1 MADIKISQLPQK
13 TTPMGASDLLEVSE
27 AQFIAGVFV
36 SKKMRRDKL
45 VETVIGNIP
54 SGSFYEASTQTA
66 TANTPT
72 AMLISQTNFLND
84 ISLSGTTGMQVNN
97 AGYYNVQFSAQ
108 VYRTTGSSSQHIDIW
123 LRVNGTDVANS
134 NSRVNINDHLIYHVA
149 AWNWFVSL
157 GDSDTVEII
166 WATTTAT
173 IELRAE
179 VANLIIP
186 HPETPSVIATI
197 NRIG

>member
-27 AQFIAGVFV
+27 AQFLPGVFV

-45 VETVIGNIP
+45 VETIIGNIP
-54 SGSFYEASTQTA
+54 SGSFYDNTTQTA

-84 ISLSGTTGMQVNN
+84 ISISGTTGMQVNN

-108 VYRTTGSSSQHIDIW
+108 IYRTSGGTSQHVDIW

-134 NSRVNINDHLIYHVA
+134 NTRINVNNNNVYQVA
-149 AWNWFVSL
+149 AWNWFVLL
-157 GDSDTVEII
+157 GASDVVEIM
-166 WATTTAT
+166 WATTDAT
-173 IELRAE
+173 IELRSE

>member
-1 MADIKISQLPQK
+1 MADIKISQLPLK
-13 TTPMGASDLLEVSE
+13 STPMGASDLLEVSE
-27 AQFIAGVFV
+27 AQILPGVFV
-36 SKKMRRDKL
+36 SKKMNRSKL
-45 VETVIGNIP
+45 SETVFGNFP
-54 SGSFYEASTQTA
+54 AGSFSENTTQTA

-84 ISLSGTTGMQVNN
+84 VTLSGTTGMQVTN

-108 VYRTTGSSSQHIDIW
+108 VFRTTGSSSQHIDIW
-123 LRVNGTDVANS
+123 LRVNGTDVANT
-134 NSRVNINDHLIYHVA
+134 NSRVNVNDHSIYHVT
-149 AWNWFVSL
+149 AWNWFL
-157 GDSDTVEII
+157 LLAASDIVEIMYSVT
-166 WATTTAT
+166 AAT
-173 IELRAE
+173 IELRSE

>member
-13 TTPMGASDLLEVSE
+13 NTPMGASDLLEVSE
-27 AQFIAGVFV
+27 AQLIPGVFV

-45 VETVIGNIP
+45 VESIIGNIP
-54 SGSFYEASTQTA
+54 SGSFYENTTQTA

-72 AMLISQTNFLND
+72 AMLISQTGFLNN
-84 ISLSGTTGMQVNN
+84 ISLSGTTGMQVND

-108 VYRTTGSSSQHIDIW
+108 VYRTSGGTSQHVDIW
-123 LRVNGTDVANS
+123 LRVNGTDVSNS
-134 NSRVNINDHLIYHVA
+134 NTRINVNNNTIYHVA
-149 AWNWFVSL
+149 AWNWFVYL
-157 GDSDTVEII
+157 AASDTVEIM
-166 WATTTAT
+166 WATTSAT
-173 IELRAE
+173 IQLQSEA
-179 VANLIIP
+179 ANLIIP

>member
-1 MADIKISQLPQK
+1 MADIKISQLPLK
-13 TTPMGASDLLEVSE
+13 STPMGASDLLEVSE
-27 AQFIAGVFV
+27 AGFIPGSFT
-36 SKKMRRDKL
+36 SKKMQRDKL
-45 VETVIGNIP
+45 LQTIFNNIP
-54 SGSFYEASTQTA
+54 SGSFYENTTQTA

-84 ISLSGTTGMQVNN
+84 VTLSGTTGMQVND

-108 VYRTTGSSSQHIDIW
+108 VFRTTGSSSQHIDIW

-134 NSRVNINDHLIYHVA
+134 NSRVNVNDHSIYHVP
-149 AWNWFVSL
+149 AWNWFL
-157 GDSDTVEII
+157 LLAASDTVEIMYSVT
-166 WATTTAT
+166 AAT
-173 IELRAE
+173 IELRSE

>member
-27 AQFIAGVFV
+27 ATFIPGVFV

-45 VETVIGNIP
+45 IETVFGNFP
-54 SGSFYEASTQTA
+54 SGSFYENTTQTT

-72 AMLISQTNFLND
+72 PMIISQSGFLND
-84 ISLSGTTGMQVNN
+84 VSLFGTTGIQVSN
-97 AGYYNVQFSAQ
+97 AGYYNLQFSAQ
-108 VYRTTGSSSQHIDIW
+108 VFRTAGSSSQHIDIW
-123 LRVNGTDVANS
+123 LRVNGVDVANT
-134 NSRVNINDHLIYHVA
+134 NSRLNVNDHSIYHVT
-149 AWNWFVSL
+149 AWNWFL
-157 GDSDTVEII
+157 YFGATDYVEIM
-166 WATTTAT
+166 WATTSAN
-173 IELRAE
+173 IELRSE

>member
-1 MADIKISQLPQK
+1 MADIKISQLPLK
-13 TTPMGASDLLEVSE
+13 STPMGANDLLEVSE
-27 AQFIAGVFV
+27 AQIIPNVFV

-45 VETVIGNIP
+45 VETIIGNIP
-54 SGSFYEASTQTA
+54 SGSFYEASTQTT

-72 AMLISQTNFLND
+72 AMLISQAVYLNNVA
-84 ISLSGTTGMQVNN
+84 LSGTTGMQVND

-166 WATTTAT
+166 WATTDTR
-173 IELRAE
+173 IELRSE
-179 VANLIIP
+179 VANLTIP

>member
-13 TTPMGASDLLEVSE
+13 TSPMGASDLLEVSE
-27 AQFIAGVFV
+27 AGFIPGAFT
-36 SKKMRRDKL
+36 SKKMLRDKL
-45 VETVIGNIP
+45 IETVIGNIP
-54 SGSFYEASTQTA
+54 SGSFYDNTTQTA
-66 TANTPT
+66 TPNTPT

-84 ISLSGTTGMQVNN
+84 ISISGTTGMQVNN

-108 VYRTTGSSSQHIDIW
+108 IYRTSGGTSQHIDIW

-134 NSRVNINDHLIYHVA
+134 NTRINVNNNSVYDVA
-149 AWNWFVSL
+149 AWNWFL
-157 GDSDTVEII
+157 LLAASDTVEIM
-166 WATTTAT
+166 WATTAAT
-173 IELRAE
+173 IELRSE

>member
-13 TTPMGASDLLEVSE
+13 NTPMGASDLLEVSE
-27 AQFIAGVFV
+27 AQLIPGVFV

-45 VETVIGNIP
+45 VETIIGNIP
-54 SGSFYEASTQTA
+54 SGSFYENTTQTT

-72 AMLISQTNFLND
+72 AMLISQTGFLNN
-84 ISLSGTTGMQVNN
+84 ISLSGTTGMQVND

-108 VYRTTGSSSQHIDIW
+108 VYRTSGGTSQHVDIW
-123 LRVNGTDVANS
+123 LRVNGTDVSNS
-134 NSRVNINDHLIYHVA
+134 NTRINVNNNTIYHVA
-149 AWNWFVSL
+149 AWNWFVYL
-157 GDSDTVEII
+157 AASDTVEIM
-166 WATTTAT
+166 WATTSAT
-173 IELRAE
+173 IQLQSEA
-179 VANLIIP
+179 ANLIIP

>member
-1 MADIKISQLPQK
+1 MADIKISQLPLK
-13 TTPMGASDLLEVSE
+13 STPMGASDLLEVSE
-27 AQFIAGVFV
+27 AQILPGVFV
-36 SKKMRRDKL
+36 SKKMNRSKL
-45 VETVIGNIP
+45 TETVLGNFP
-54 SGSFYEASTQTA
+54 AGSFSENTTQTA

-84 ISLSGTTGMQVNN
+84 VTLSGTTGMQVTN

-108 VYRTTGSSSQHIDIW
+108 VFRTTGSSSQHIDIW
-123 LRVNGTDVANS
+123 LRVNGTDVANT
-134 NSRVNINDHLIYHVA
+134 NSRVNVNDHSIYHVA
-149 AWNWFVSL
+149 AWNWFL
-157 GDSDTVEII
+157 LLAASDIVEIMYSVT
-166 WATTTAT
+166 AAT
-173 IELRAE
+173 IELRYE

>member
-1 MADIKISQLPQK
+1 MADKKISQLPSK
-13 TTPMGASDLLEVSE
+13 ATPMGANDLLEVSE
-27 AQFIAGVFV
+27 AGFITGSFI

-45 VETVIGNIP
+45 IETVIGNIP
-54 SGSFYEASTQTA
+54 LGSFYDNTTQTA
-66 TANTPT
+66 LANTPT
-72 AMLISQTNFLND
+72 AMLISQTNFLNNVA
-84 ISLSGTTGMQVNN
+84 LSGTTGMQVND

-134 NSRVNINDHLIYHVA
+134 NSRLNVNDHLIYHVA
-149 AWNWFVSL
+149 AWNWFL
-157 GDSDTVEII
+157 LLAASDTVEIM
-166 WATTTAT
+166 WATTNAN
-173 IELRAE
+173 IELRSE

>member
-1 MADIKISQLPQK
+1 MADKKISQLPQK
-13 TTPMGASDLLEVSE
+13 NTLMGASDLIEVSE
-27 AQFIAGVFV
+27 AGFIPGAFI

-45 VETVIGNIP
+45 AETIISIIP
-54 SGSFYEASTQTA
+54 SASFYENTTQTA

-72 AMLISQTNFLND
+72 AMLISQTGFLNN
-84 ISLSGTTGMQVNN
+84 ISLSGTTGMQVND

-108 VYRTTGSSSQHIDIW
+108 VYRTAGSSSQHIDIW

-134 NSRVNINDHLIYHVA
+134 NSRVNVNDHSIYHVP
-149 AWNWFVSL
+149 AWNWFVL
-157 GDSDTVEII
+157 LAASDIVEII
-166 WATTTAT
+166 YSVTAAT
-173 IELRAE
+173 IELRSE
-179 VANLIIP
+179 VPNLIIP

>member
-27 AQFIAGVFV
+27 ATFIPGAFV

-45 VETVIGNIP
+45 VETIIGNIP
-54 SGSFYEASTQTA
+54 SGSFYDNTTQTA

-84 ISLSGTTGMQVNN
+84 ISISGTTGMQVNN

-108 VYRTTGSSSQHIDIW
+108 LYRTSGGTSQHVDIW

-134 NSRVNINDHLIYHVA
+134 NTRINVNNNSVYDVA
-149 AWNWFVSL
+149 AWNWFL
-157 GDSDTVEII
+157 LLAASDVVEIM
-166 WATTTAT
+166 WATTAAT
-173 IELRAE
+173 IELRSE

>member
-1 MADIKISQLPQK
+1 MADIKISQLPLK
-13 TTPMGASDLLEVSE
+13 STPMGANDLLEVSE
-27 AQFIAGVFV
+27 AQIIPSVFV
-36 SKKMRRDKL
+36 SKKMNRAKL
-45 VETVIGNIP
+45 LQTIFNNIA
-54 SGSFYEASTQTA
+54 SGSFYDNTTQTA
-66 TANTPT
+66 LANTPT

-84 ISLSGTTGMQVNN
+84 VTLSGTTGMQVND

-123 LRVNGTDVANS
+123 LRVNGTDVANT
-134 NSRVNINDHLIYHVA
+134 NSRLNVNDHSIYHVA
-149 AWNWFVSL
+149 AWNWFLLL
-157 GDSDTVEII
+157 GASDIVEIMYSV
-166 WATTTAT
+166 TTAT
-173 IELRAE
+173 IELRSE

>member
-1 MADIKISQLPQK
+1 MADIKISQLPSK
-13 TTPMGASDLLEVSE
+13 STPMGANDLLEVSE
-27 AQFIAGVFV
+27 AGFIPGSFT

-45 VETVIGNIP
+45 IETVIVNIP
-54 SGSFYEASTQTA
+54 LGSFYDNTTQTA

-72 AMLISQTNFLND
+72 AMLISQAVYLNNVA
-84 ISLSGTTGMQVNN
+84 LSGTTGMQVND

-108 VYRTTGSSSQHIDIW
+108 IYRTSGGTSQHVDIW

-134 NSRVNINDHLIYHVA
+134 NTRINVNNNSVYDVA
-149 AWNWFVSL
+149 AWNWFVLL
-157 GDSDTVEII
+157 GASDTVEIM
-166 WATTTAT
+166 WATTAAT
-173 IELRAE
+173 IELRSE

>member
-27 AQFIAGVFV
+27 ATFIPGAFV

-45 VETVIGNIP
+45 VETIIGNIP
-54 SGSFYEASTQTA
+54 SGSFYDNTTQTA

-72 AMLISQTNFLND
+72 AMLISQTGFLND
-84 ISLSGTTGMQVNN
+84 VSLSGTTGMQVTN

-108 VYRTTGSSSQHIDIW
+108 VFRTTGSSSQHIDIW
-123 LRVNGTDVANS
+123 LRVNGTDEANT
-134 NSRVNINDHLIYHVA
+134 NSRVNINDHSIYHVA
-149 AWNWFVSL
+149 AWNWFL
-157 GDSDTVEII
+157 LLAASDIVEIMYSVT
-166 WATTTAT
+166 AAT
-173 IELRAE
+173 IELRSE

>member
-13 TTPMGASDLLEVSE
+13 STVMGASDLLEVSE
-27 AQFIAGVFV
+27 AGFIPGAFT

-45 VETVIGNIP
+45 IETVVGNIP
-54 SGSFYEASTQTA
+54 SGSFSDNTTQTA

-72 AMLISQTNFLND
+72 AMLISQPNFLNN
-84 ISLSGTTGMQVNN
+84 IALSGTTGMQVND

-108 VYRTTGSSSQHIDIW
+108 VFRTTGSSSQHIDIW
-123 LRVNGTDVANS
+123 LRVNGTDLS
-134 NSRVNINDHLIYHVA
+134 DTNSRVNINDHSIYHVA
-149 AWNWFVSL
+149 AWNWFVL
-157 GDSDTVEII
+157 LAASDVVEIMYSVT
-166 WATTTAT
+166 AAT
-173 IELRAE
+173 IELRSE

-186 HPETPSVIATI
+186 HPATPSVIATI

>member
-13 TTPMGASDLLEVSE
+13 TTLMGASDLLEVSE
-27 AQFIAGVFV
+27 AQLIPGVFV

-45 VETVIGNIP
+45 IETVFGNFP
-54 SGSFYEASTQTA
+54 AGSFYDNTTQTA

-72 AMLISQTNFLND
+72 AMLISQTNFLNNVA
-84 ISLSGTTGMQVNN
+84 LSGTTGMQVND

-108 VYRTTGSSSQHIDIW
+108 IYRTSGGTSQHVDIW

-134 NSRVNINDHLIYHVA
+134 NTRINVNNNSVYQVA
-149 AWNWFVSL
+149 AWNWFVLL
-157 GDSDTVEII
+157 GASDVVEIM
-166 WATTTAT
+166 WATTSAT
-173 IELRAE
+173 IELRSE

>member
-1 MADIKISQLPQK
+1 MADIKISQLPPK
-13 TTPMGASDLLEVSE
+13 GTLMGANDLLEVSE
-27 AQFIAGVFV
+27 EQFISGVFV

-45 VETVIGNIP
+45 IETVVGNIP
-54 SGSFYEASTQTA
+54 SGSFYDNTTQTT

-72 AMLISQTNFLND
+72 AMLISQTGFLND
-84 ISLSGTTGMQVNN
+84 VSLSGTTGIQVNN

-108 VYRTTGSSSQHIDIW
+108 VFRTAGSSSQHIDIW

-134 NSRVNINDHLIYHVA
+134 NSRVNINDHSIYHVP
-149 AWNWFVSL
+149 AWNWFLYL
-157 GDSDTVEII
+157 GASDTVEIMYSV
-166 WATTTAT
+166 TVAT
-173 IELRAE
+173 IELRYE

>member
-27 AQFIAGVFV
+27 AQFIPGVFV

-45 VETVIGNIP
+45 VESIIGNIA
-54 SGSFYEASTQTA
+54 SGSFYEPSTQTT

-72 AMLISQTNFLND
+72 PMIISQTGFLNN
-84 ISLSGTTGMQVNN
+84 ISIAGTTGMQVND

-108 VYRTTGSSSQHIDIW
+108 IYRTLGGTSQHVDIW
-123 LRVNGTDVANS
+123 LRVNGTDVSDS
-134 NSRVNINDHLIYHVA
+134 NTRININNNSVYDVA
-149 AWNWFVSL
+149 AWNWFVLLSA
-157 GDSDTVEII
+157 SDTVEIM
-166 WATTTAT
+166 WSTTAAT
-173 IELRAE
+173 IQLQSE
-179 VANLIIP
+179 VANLVIP
-186 HPETPSVIATI
+186 HPATPSVIATI

>member
-27 AQFIAGVFV
+27 AGFLPNTFV
-36 SKKMRRDKL
+36 SKKMQRDKL
-45 VETVIGNIP
+45 IETVFGNFP
-54 SGSFYEASTQTA
+54 AGSFYENTTQTA

-84 ISLSGTTGMQVNN
+84 VSISGTTGMQVNN

-108 VYRTTGSSSQHIDIW
+108 IYRTSGGTSQHVDIW

-134 NSRVNINDHLIYHVA
+134 NTRINVNNNSVYQVA
-149 AWNWFVSL
+149 AWNWFL
-157 GDSDTVEII
+157 LLAASDTVEIM
-166 WATTTAT
+166 WATTAAT
-173 IELRAE
+173 IELRSE

>member
-13 TTPMGASDLLEVSE
+13 STPMGASDLLEVSE
-27 AQFIAGVFV
+27 AGFIPGAFT

-45 VETVIGNIP
+45 IETVVGNIP
-54 SGSFYEASTQTA
+54 SGSFSDNTTQTA

-72 AMLISQTNFLND
+72 AMLISQPNFLNNV
-84 ISLSGTTGMQVNN
+84 SLSGTTGMQVND

-108 VYRTTGSSSQHIDIW
+108 LYRTAGSSSQHVDIW
-123 LRVNGTDVANS
+123 LRVNGTDLS
-134 NSRVNINDHLIYHVA
+134 DTNSRVNINDHSIYHVA
-149 AWNWFVSL
+149 AWNWFVL
-157 GDSDTVEII
+157 LAASDVVEIMYSVT
-166 WATTTAT
+166 AAT
-173 IELRAE
+173 IELRSE

-186 HPETPSVIATI
+186 HPATPSVIATI

>member
-13 TTPMGASDLLEVSE
+13 NTPMGASDLLEVSE
-27 AQFIAGVFV
+27 AQLIPGVFV

-45 VETVIGNIP
+45 VETIIGNIP
-54 SGSFYEASTQTA
+54 SGSFYENTTQTA

-72 AMLISQTNFLND
+72 AMLISQTGFLNN
-84 ISLSGTTGMQVNN
+84 ISLSGTTGIQVND

-108 VYRTTGSSSQHIDIW
+108 VYRTSGGTSQHVDIW
-123 LRVNGTDVANS
+123 LRVNGTDVSNS
-134 NSRVNINDHLIYHVA
+134 NTRINVNNNSIYHVA
-149 AWNWFVSL
+149 AWNWFVYL
-157 GDSDTVEII
+157 AASDTVEIM
-166 WATTTAT
+166 WATTSAT
-173 IELRAE
+173 IQLQSE

>member
-1 MADIKISQLPQK
+1 MADIKISQLTQK

-27 AQFIAGVFV
+27 AGFLPNTFV

-45 VETVIGNIP
+45 IETVFGNFP
-54 SGSFYEASTQTA
+54 AGSFYENTTQTA

-72 AMLISQTNFLND
+72 AMIISQTNFLND

-108 VYRTTGSSSQHIDIW
+108 IYRTSGGTSQHVDIW

-134 NSRVNINDHLIYHVA
+134 NTRINVNNNSVYFVA
-149 AWNWFVSL
+149 AWNWFVL
-157 GDSDTVEII
+157 LAASDVVEIM
-166 WATTTAT
+166 WATTAAT
-173 IELRAE
+173 IELRSE
-179 VANLIIP
+179 VANLTIP

>member
-27 AQFIAGVFV
+27 AGFLPNTFV

-45 VETVIGNIP
+45 IETVFGNFP
-54 SGSFYEASTQTA
+54 AGSFYENTTQTA
-66 TANTPT
+66 TANIPT
-72 AMLISQTNFLND
+72 AMIISQTNFLND

-108 VYRTTGSSSQHIDIW
+108 LYRTSGGTSQHVDIW

-134 NSRVNINDHLIYHVA
+134 NTRINVNNNSVYFVA
-149 AWNWFVSL
+149 AWNWFL
-157 GDSDTVEII
+157 LLAASDVVEIM
-166 WATTTAT
+166 WATTAAT
-173 IELRAE
+173 IELRSE
-179 VANLIIP
+179 VANLTIP

>member
-27 AQFIAGVFV
+27 AQFIPGVFV

-45 VETVIGNIP
+45 VETIIGNIP
-54 SGSFYEASTQTA
+54 SGSFYDNTTQTA

-84 ISLSGTTGMQVNN
+84 ISISGTTGMQVND

-108 VYRTTGSSSQHIDIW
+108 IYRTSGGTSQHVDIW

-134 NSRVNINDHLIYHVA
+134 NTRINVNNNSVYQVA
-149 AWNWFVSL
+149 AWNWFVLL
-157 GDSDTVEII
+157 GASDVVEIM
-166 WATTTAT
+166 WATTAAT
-173 IELRAE
+173 IELRSE

>member
-1 MADIKISQLPQK
+1 MADKKISQLPPK
-13 TTPMGASDLLEVSE
+13 GTIMGANDLLEVSE
-27 AQFIAGVFV
+27 AGFIPGAFT

-45 VETVIGNIP
+45 IETVVGNIP
-54 SGSFYEASTQTA
+54 SGSFYETSTQTA

-72 AMLISQTNFLND
+72 AMLISQTGFLNN
-84 ISLSGTTGMQVNN
+84 ISLSGTTGMQVND

-108 VYRTTGSSSQHIDIW
+108 VFRTTGSSSQHIDIW
-123 LRVNGTDVANS
+123 VRVNGTDVANS
-134 NSRVNINDHLIYHVA
+134 NSRVNINDHSIYHVP
-149 AWNWFVSL
+149 AWNWFL
-157 GDSDTVEII
+157 YLAASDIVEIMYSVT
-166 WATTTAT
+166 AAT
-173 IELRAE
+173 IELRYE